1 MHPLQGKRHGWALLY
16 DRIAVD
22 HLHGETMLAAID
34 IHQLQDR
41 YVAGLAIRLIVQ
53 PQSEQMRSLQ
63 AGLDEYVDGEGAVVG
78 AQGFGDGQA
87 SEFQYLIRD
96 VRLFAVAGF
105 GWRFRFLGG

>member
-1 MHPLQGKRHGWALLY
+1 
-16 DRIAVD
+16 
-22 HLHGETMLAAID
+22 
-34 IHQLQDR
+34 
-41 YVAGLAIRLIVQ
+41 
-53 PQSEQMRSLQ
+53 MRSLQ

-105 GWRFRFLGG
+105 GWRFRFSRRLTFDTVERWQLDGLSFNAIWWLIAVSGVPSASVYL